1 MVLAKIRDNTSENA
15 VIIDGNVIEI
25 SLKPRKRMISLRV
38 NEEDLEIIDK
48 FVARQGSI
56 SRTLLLTRVMEAL
69 AEGVR
74 RSNGEIT
81 SITLSFKTKSMETI
95 SIQLNLN

>member
-1 MVLAKIRDNTSENA
+1 MVLAKIRGNTSENA

-48 FVARQGSI
+48 FAARQGSI

-69 AEGVR
+69 AEGLK

>member
-1 MVLAKIRDNTSENA
+1 MVLAKIRGNNSENA

-81 SITLSFKTKSMETI
+81 SITLSFKTKSKETI

>member
-1 MVLAKIRDNTSENA
+1 MVLAKIRGNTSENA

-69 AEGVR
+69 AEGLR

>member
-1 MVLAKIRDNTSENA
+1 MVLAKIRGNNSENA